1 MNVVC
6 LYRDHVSY
14 NISIFFHLIQCVY
27 FDRDLGSSF
36 PLLRIL
42 WMPRCNLEDLDGVTA
57 MVNLK
62 ELYLAY
68 NDITDLSPL
77 SLMTQLQILDLEG
90 YV

>member
-1 MNVVC
+1 
-6 LYRDHVSY
+6 
-14 NISIFFHLIQCVY
+14 
-27 FDRDLGSSF
+27 
-36 PLLRIL
+36 
-42 WMPRCNLEDLDGVTA
+42 MPRCNLEDLDGVTA